1 VSTLQNPTHQ
11 YFNPGTYDVSLT
23 VTSDVGE
30 DVEIKTD
37 YITVTNTGL
46 VPVADFTATP
56 VNGVSPLT
64 VQFTDTSTNNPTF

>member
-1 VSTLQNPTHQ
+1 
-11 YFNPGTYDVSLT
+11 VSLT